1 MLLGAHES
9 VAGGLAKAFE
19 RAKVDGCSALQIF
32 TKNANQWK
40 DPEITAEQVAF
51 FRAAHAGAAAMPVM
65 AHTSYLINLAT
76 DKADILAKSR
86 DALVAE
92 IERCSALG
100 VAYAV
105 LHPGAHLGAGEDV
118 GVQRTVESLDEVHER
133 TKAAT
138 ARILIENTAG
148 QGTCVGH
155 RIDHIAEIFARVKHP
170 ERLGVCIDTQ
180 HTFAAGY
187 DISTPDGYA
196 KTFEELDRQV
206 GIARILAFHL
216 NDSKKP
222 LGSRVDR
229 HENIGEGLLGLG
241 TFWRL
246 TNDPRFATIPAVVE
260 TEPRDPEM
268 PYRDEVAL
276 LTSLV
281 GAPEPKAQPSVFK
294 LEPPPAALPGKATT
308 KKRARAK

>member
-19 RAKVDGCSALQIF
+19 RATIDGCAALQIF
-32 TKNANQWK
+32 TKNSNQWR
-40 DPEITAEQVAF
+40 DPEVTDDQIAF
-51 FRAAHAGAAAMPVM
+51 FRAAHAASGGIPVM

-92 IERCSALG
+92 VNRCSGLG

-105 LHPGAHLGAGEDV
+105 LHPGAHLGAGEDI
-118 GVQRTVESLDEVHER
+118 GVARTVESLDEVHER
-133 TKAAT
+133 TTGAS

-155 RIDHIAEIFARVKHP
+155 RIDHLAEIFARVKHP

-196 KTFEELDRQV
+196 KTFEDLDRAV
-206 GIARILAFHL
+206 GIARICAFHL

-241 TFWRL
+241 LFWRL
-246 TNDPRFATIPAVVE
+246 ANDPRFAKIPAVVE
-260 TEPRDPEM
+260 TEARDASA
-268 PYRDEVAL
+268 PYRDEIAL
-276 LTSLV
+276 LSSLV
-281 GAPEPKAQPSVFK
+281 GAPEPQAKSPVFK
-294 LEPPPAALPGKATT
+294 LEPPPVAPPKKAGT
-308 KKRARAK
+308 KKGRAS